1 MAGIVSP
8 CVSVSGYRTV
18 RYSFRVSRLLRARGL
33 PGLLFLITAV
43 WLVRF
48 GRSAMRRRV
57 DVDLRNGRLLNRR
70 GNCHGAFTLAPQLAR
85 VRDSA
90 IRNASDCATEER
102 RADDGGPLNVRTFKC
117 RRARFLRYA

>member
-8 CVSVSGYRTV
+8 CVSVSGYPTV
-18 RYSFRVSRLLRARGL
+18 RYSFRVSCLLRARGL

-70 GNCHGAFTLAPQLAR
+70 GNCHRAVTLFSRVAR
-85 VRDSA
+85 VRYSA
-90 IRNASDCATEER
+90 IGNTRYCATEER
-102 RADDGGPLNVRTFKC
+102 
-117 RRARFLRYA
+117 

>member
-8 CVSVSGYRTV
+8 CVSVSGYPTV
-18 RYSFRVSRLLRARGL
+18 RYSFRISCVLRARGF
-33 PGLLFLITAV
+33 PGLLFLITAL

-70 GNCHGAFTLAPQLAR
+70 GNCHGAFALVQRVAR

-90 IRNASDCATEER
+90 IRNASYCATE
-102 RADDGGPLNVRTFKC
+102 ADGGSL
-117 RRARFLRYA
+117 

>member
-1 MAGIVSP
+1 MAGIVAP
-8 CVSVSGYRTV
+8 CVSVSGYPTV
-18 RYSFRVSRLLRARGL
+18 RHSFRVSCLLRARGL

-57 DVDLRNGRLLNRR
+57 DVDLRNGRLLNRG
-70 GNCHGAFTLAPQLAR
+70 GNCHGAFALVPRVAR

-90 IRNASDCATEER
+90 IGNASYCATEVRPAEH
-102 RADDGGPLNVRTFKC
+102 GGGLNV
-117 RRARFLRYA
+117 